1 MFDINSG
8 LYVLFRL
15 NNLNIQATHHFIKKD
30 QTIVIL

>member
-15 NNLNIQATHHFIKKD
+15 NHLNIQATHFIKTD